1 MGDAFFSAE
10 GGGAGGDQRDGSD
23 GGRENGGQVPRV
35 RGSGGRADVDVD
47 EEVTLGP
54 FILGGAGDE
63 VMKVEVTEGLLD

>member
-23 GGRENGGQVPRV
+23 GGRPGTV

-54 FILGGAGDE
+54 FILEGAGDE